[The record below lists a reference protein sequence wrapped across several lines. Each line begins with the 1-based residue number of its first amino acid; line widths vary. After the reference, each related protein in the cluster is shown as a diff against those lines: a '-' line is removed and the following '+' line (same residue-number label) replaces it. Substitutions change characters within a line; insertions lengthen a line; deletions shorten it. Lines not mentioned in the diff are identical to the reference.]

1 MTETQQA
8 VGTIQDEYG
17 RALEVYL
24 RTNSEAGLH
33 RAYEV
38 GRKAMVNG
46 LGSLD
51 MVGIHQKA
59 IEHYI
64 GDGRPQ
70 DEARLILRSASQFLT
85 ESLAAFEIT
94 HLGFRETLAQM
105 SERTAQLEALNRSLG
120 LEIDQRIRTESALRE
135 SQEKFQSLV
144 DNARDVIYTLS
155 LQGVITSLNPAFE
168 EMTGWKRED
177 WVGRPFTDL
186 LDPGDVKREEEIRRL
201 LVKGAQPPL
210 FELRIRQKEGRPM
223 FAEFVT
229 APLMYGTVV
238 GGVLGLA
245 RDVTER
251 RKAEEQIRASQAR
264 LTEAQRVAHL
274 GNWEW
279 VEEEENLFWSPEL
292 YEILGIDEDAFLP
305 SYRIYFSVVHPDDH
319 WIVKEALGKAIK
331 QREGFDVT
339 HRIIRPDGQVRV
351 IHATG
356 KSVRDK
362 EGNPVRM
369 FGTAQDITEAKIAEN
384 ALKELPNKILQAQEE
399 ERQRLSRELHDDVCQ
414 RLSAMRLGI
423 DIMEREAEGN
433 PKVVQKIRSTKEQID
448 RIIKDVRR
456 MSWNLRP
463 TMLDD
468 LGLGPALQRLC
479 KDLMQDHKAKIRV
492 KLPATIPGPFVGGT
506 DITLYRIAQEALM
519 NSVKHSN
526 ATKISIELTQNQ
538 ERIRLVVADNGMGI
552 ETSRP
557 PQPSNGHGLGL
568 QSMKERAGL
577 HHGTLQ
583 IISGAGKGTT
593 VIAELPVE
601 SGH

>member
-1 MTETQQA
+1 
-8 VGTIQDEYG
+8 
-17 RALEVYL
+17 
-24 RTNSEAGLH
+24 
-33 RAYEV
+33 
-38 GRKAMVNG
+38 
-46 LGSLD
+46 
-51 MVGIHQKA
+51 
-59 IEHYI
+59 
-64 GDGRPQ
+64 
-70 DEARLILRSASQFLT
+70 
-85 ESLAAFEIT
+85 
-94 HLGFRETLAQM
+94 
-105 SERTAQLEALNRSLG
+105 
-120 LEIDQRIRTESALRE
+120 
-135 SQEKFQSLV
+135 
-144 DNARDVIYTLS
+144 
-155 LQGVITSLNPAFE
+155 
-168 EMTGWKRED
+168 
-177 WVGRPFTDL
+177 
-186 LDPGDVKREEEIRRL
+186 
-201 LVKGAQPPL
+201 
-210 FELRIRQKEGRPM
+210 
-223 FAEFVT
+223 
-229 APLMYGTVV
+229 
-238 GGVLGLA
+238 
-245 RDVTER
+245 
-251 RKAEEQIRASQAR
+251 
-264 LTEAQRVAHL
+264 VAHL

-369 FGTAQDITEAKIAEN
+369 FGTAQDITEAKIAED

-423 DIMEREAEGN
+423 DIMEREAERN

-479 KDLMQDHKAKIRV
+479 KDLILDHKAKIRV
-492 KLPATIPGPFVGGT
+492 KLPATIAGPFVGGT